1 MAKREN
7 NKKGRFRVITKNLK
21 QYRWYIIS
29 GGFAVLAAN
38 GLMMINPY
46 LMKIAFDKLENK
58 EPASHLIKIALLIVL
73 FAITSGVF
81 RFMMRR
87 TIIWMS
93 RKVEYNLRAELFGHL
108 LKLNPTFYHNNR
120 TGDIMARMTND
131 IEAVRMMVGPGLMHI
146 ASGFISSAIAI
157 SLMLLLSP
165 KLTLYSLIP
174 LPLLSVVV
182 NRVGHAIHKRY
193 AKIQDYFAVL
203 TSKVQENLAG
213 VRVIRAYNQ
222 QQPEIDNFS
231 EHSKHY
237 IVLNMHMIKILALS
251 MPILFAIAGTVNLFV
266 LYFGGKSVISGSI
279 SLGTLV
285 AFFAY
290 LSMLIWPMIA
300 MGWVVSLYERGKASL
315 DRINKVLDTKPE
327 VQSESGADPSR
338 VMKGKVEFRKLDFGY
353 NGTPVLHDINL
364 TIESGSIVGIVG
376 PTASG
381 KSTLISTIGR
391 LFPIRRGMLF
401 IDDTDINDWHLTAL
415 RRQIGFVPQE
425 PFLFSDTLR
434 NNILFGVDSGSQD
447 LAVSAAKAAVIDEE
461 IKEFPQGYDTIL
473 GERGITLSGGQK
485 QRVALARA
493 IAAEPRILILDDA
506 TSAVDT
512 ETEHLINLRMR
523 SELSK
528 RTSIV
533 ISHRASAVKDADMIL
548 YLEKGRIVESGNHDK
563 LMTLDGKYAELYR
576 TQLIEEELKKM

>member
-1 MAKREN
+1 
-7 NKKGRFRVITKNLK
+7 
-21 QYRWYIIS
+21 
-29 GGFAVLAAN
+29 
-38 GLMMINPY
+38 
-46 LMKIAFDKLENK
+46 
-58 EPASHLIKIALLIVL
+58 
-73 FAITSGVF
+73 
-81 RFMMRR
+81 
-87 TIIWMS
+87 
-93 RKVEYNLRAELFGHL
+93 
-108 LKLNPTFYHNNR
+108 
-120 TGDIMARMTND
+120 
-131 IEAVRMMVGPGLMHI
+131 
-146 ASGFISSAIAI
+146 
-157 SLMLLLSP
+157 
-165 KLTLYSLIP
+165 
-174 LPLLSVVV
+174 VV
-182 NRVGHAIHKRY
+182 NRVGIAIHKRY
-193 AKIQDYFAVL
+193 AKIQEYFAVL

-237 IVLNMHMIKILALS
+237 IALNMHMIKILAMS

-266 LYFGGKSVISGSI
+266 LYFGGKSVISGTI

-315 DRINKVLDTKPE
+315 DRINKILDTEPE
-327 VQSESGADPSR
+327 VQSESGSDANR
-338 VMKGKVEFRKLDFGY
+338 VMKGKLEFRKLDFGY
-353 NGTPVLHDINL
+353 NGTSVLHDINL
-364 TIESGSIVGIVG
+364 IIESGSIVGIVG

-381 KSTLISTIGR
+381 KSTLVSTIGR

-401 IDDTDINDWHLTAL
+401 IDDTDINDWNLIAL

-434 NNILFGVDSGSQD
+434 NNILFGVDNGSQE
-447 LAVSAAKAAVIDEE
+447 LALSAAKAAVIDEE
-461 IKEFPQGYDTIL
+461 IKEFPHGYDTIL

-493 IAAEPRILILDDA
+493 IAAEPKILILDDA

-548 YLEKGRIVESGNHDK
+548 YLENGRIVELGNHEK
-563 LMTLDGKYAELYR
+563 LMSHDGKYAALYR